1 MWVPGV
7 LNPADAATR
16 GLTVTKLKEAT
27 TWFSGPQFLYQQE
40 DMWPQQPP
48 EPGRDLAH
56 ILPETITGLKKT
68 RHGNINELLHVN
80 QSNICL
86 FTAIQVGENYDN
98 PEIPYL
104 SKYSSWKKLVRV
116 TAYCLR
122 WKSKKKGNILPLEK
136 IMAI

>member
-1 MWVPGV
+1 LVTSGVESSSNICKKKKRVLKIRQYLRLDQVMWIPGV

-16 GLTVTKLKEAT
+16 GLTVTKLKVAT

-48 EPGRDLAH
+48 EPGRDRAN

-68 RHGNINELLHVN
+68 RHGKINELLHVN

-86 FTAIQVGENYDN
+86 FAAIQV
-98 PEIPYL
+98 
-104 SKYSSWKKLVRV
+104 
-116 TAYCLR
+116 
-122 WKSKKKGNILPLEK
+122 
-136 IMAI
+136 